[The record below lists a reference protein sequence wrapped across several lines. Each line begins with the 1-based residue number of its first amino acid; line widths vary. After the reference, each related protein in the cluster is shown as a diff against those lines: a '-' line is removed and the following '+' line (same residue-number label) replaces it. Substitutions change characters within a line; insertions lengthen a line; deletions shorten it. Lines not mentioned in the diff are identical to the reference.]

1 MARTIAHACARAH
14 AHTHAHARACAHAHV
29 RQTVR
34 FKNELERNITI
45 KLGYANAKVYKRCVA
60 MWRGVGDGV
69 RVGWVW
75 GCWGWDTR
83 SRVAGTLFRTLVF
96 CLFQLLFTYQYV
108 DVFVQVCT
116 ERVHVR
122 VCTCVFV

>member
-45 KLGYANAKVYKRCVA
+45 KLGYANAKVYKRSILCGRLGCGGRA
-60 MWRGVGDGV
+60 GAGDGMGWGWGWGW
-69 RVGWVW
+69 GWV
-75 GCWGWDTR
+75 
-83 SRVAGTLFRTLVF
+83 
-96 CLFQLLFTYQYV
+96 
-108 DVFVQVCT
+108 
-116 ERVHVR
+116 
-122 VCTCVFV
+122 